1 MRIQVTNKYL
11 IEKKDSS
18 YNNAWIQI
26 QHKYMHEKQDIRVEK
41 VFKRF

>member
-26 QHKYMHEKQDIRVEK
+26 QHKYMHEKK
-41 VFKRF
+41 TLGLKKY